1 MSEFEGDAG
10 WLCGPED
17 APNESWLSDVYWC
30 RANERNGHH
39 FYVRHK
45 DGVMK
50 AATAM
55 EFVRCADRINQ
66 IFYGNPV
73 AYPGEVC
80 GFSSFYNTRDP
91 GSAQNAVNVL
101 DGGGRG
107 ETTSA
112 WLIGWGPRS
121 IYLVTVDGQPLTIGE
136 AEVGLV
142 VADWRHAIRIANIN
156 PTENKEKIEA
166 LLLQATTML
175 PANWGDTSEQYRA
188 TIYVAPAIKKILG
201 VDNCRGVFIRD
212 IGLRLDEAPVLGKQE
227 RAA

>member
-1 MSEFEGDAG
+1 MAITFTGI
-10 WLCGPED
+10 
-17 APNESWLSDVYWC
+17 VKQ
-30 RANERNGHH
+30 ANTFRFTATIVDETGAVLPAASLATLTLTLYDLASFTIINSRN
-39 FYVRHK
+39 
-45 DGVMK
+45 
-50 AATAM
+50 
-55 EFVRCADRINQ
+55 
-66 IFYGNPV
+66 
-73 AYPGEVC
+73 
-80 GFSSFYNTRDP
+80 
-91 GSAQNAVNVL
+91 AQNVL
-101 DGGGRG
+101 NGGGSG
-107 ETTSA
+107 NSNTSL

-121 IYLVTVDGQPLTIGE
+121 IYLVTVDGQPLTIGG